1 MPIDVVK
8 VATSSGNVANN
19 GSATVGVNK
28 FGASHTLVP
37 KINGGLNPE
46 GLQTRYTDKFDDP
59 RFYTGDTDA

>member
-28 FGASHTLVP
+28 FGASHTLAP

-46 GLQTRYTDKFDDP
+46 GLETQYEDKFDDP
-59 RFYTGDTDA
+59 RYYEGDLES